1 MKKIVFAI
9 IALLIS
15 GNIIAQNGS
24 LPQGDVLI
32 PEGLG
37 KQIITKVTEFTD
49 QLQPIAD
56 KNRTNAERME
66 NVGVAK
72 SFFYGL
78 CDSCSWNGTR
88 SIAKMQVS
96 SAQGRPT
103 RTFPMKNY
111 LTNLANLKY
120 SNVIIKQVGKIV
132 IEGNKMK
139 KVGDHYEATVS
150 WAQVFIG
157 GSVEKP
163 VYVDLTKKTT
173 IVRIN
178 TTPKGQYIIDLWD
191 TQCHSTEKL
200 TGADALDLI
209 DLN

>member
-15 GNIIAQNGS
+15 GNIIAQNG
-24 LPQGDVLI
+24 LPQGEVLM

-56 KNRTNAERME
+56 KNRTLTERME
-66 NVGVAK
+66 HVGVAK
-72 SFFYGL
+72 SYFYGL

-103 RTFPMKNY
+103 RTLAMKKY
-111 LTNLANLKY
+111 LENLAKLQY

-139 KVGDHYEATVS
+139 KVGDHWEATVS

-173 IVRIN
+173 IVRID